1 MLILLLLH
9 VLILKLELLKIL
21 YNYFIHVYLCV
32 YTCNFIT
39 FCYEQ
44 WALRLKALYEAL
56 NRTVEWRFWQNCW
69 KGKRYRLFSYNPTE
83 NKIRCWRRLRHHEP
97 RYCDMTMHRNMYTRV
112 SFLLAVHTF
121 VSLWNPSRRLWR
133 TASKCCGWPSQ
144 LTPQYEC
151 YPHNITDCLT
161 FSYVCN
167 V

>member
-1 MLILLLLH
+1 MILLLLH

-32 YTCNFIT
+32 YTCSYIT
-39 FCYEQ
+39 FWYEQ
-44 WALRLKALYEAL
+44 WALYEAF

-144 LTPQYEC
+144 LTAQYVI
-151 YPHNITDCLT
+151 HTILLT
-161 FSYVCN
+161 L
-167 V
+167 